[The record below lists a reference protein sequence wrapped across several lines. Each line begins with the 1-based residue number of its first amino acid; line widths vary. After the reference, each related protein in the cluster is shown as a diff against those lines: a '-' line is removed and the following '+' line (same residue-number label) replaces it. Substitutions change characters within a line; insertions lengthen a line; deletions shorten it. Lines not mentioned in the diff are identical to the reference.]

1 MVKARATQNDLHDQA
16 KMMAAR
22 IAKGRLPEPSPDLQR
37 FLIQNPSEI
46 FAAAEGVCRHLPPR

>member
-1 MVKARATQNDLHDQA
+1 
-16 KMMAAR
+16 MMAAR